1 MNKGEVSIILKR
13 FPVFEPSYVKSI
25 HKKVNSDVVLAIPY
39 GKKFYAWFSYYKSQ
53 HVCFILEIGR
63 NNSIDKMYIRP
74 ACFHPNLAKNTV
86 LYGTY
91 IENRFFFIE
100 NIYFYKNTNVAFYPF
115 YKKLNLINEIFKHE
129 LKQNAFTSKDVI
141 FGLPIM
147 KATFYDLISVI
158 PHLNY
163 KIYCIQFRNLN
174 QVHNSFNLVY
184 KNNSISKCFFHVK
197 PSIQSDIY
205 ELYCLNNGNIEFYSY
220 AIIPDYKTSVMMNEI
235 FRNIKENQNLDALE
249 ESDSEEEFE
258 NTNKDKYV
266 NTTIYKI
273 MECSFNPT
281 HKKWVP
287 TRISPNKDISSKE
300 IIHKAEKY
308 NI

>member
-100 NIYFYKNTNVAFYPF
+100 NIYFYKNTNVSFYPF
-115 YKKLNLINEIFKHE
+115 YKKLRLLWLHHIKILR
-129 LKQNAFTSKDVI
+129 LKTM
-141 FGLPIM
+141 L
-147 KATFYDLISVI
+147 L
-158 PHLNY
+158 
-163 KIYCIQFRNLN
+163 
-174 QVHNSFNLVY
+174 
-184 KNNSISKCFFHVK
+184 
-197 PSIQSDIY
+197 
-205 ELYCLNNGNIEFYSY
+205 
-220 AIIPDYKTSVMMNEI
+220 
-235 FRNIKENQNLDALE
+235 
-249 ESDSEEEFE
+249 
-258 NTNKDKYV
+258 
-266 NTTIYKI
+266 
-273 MECSFNPT
+273 
-281 HKKWVP
+281 
-287 TRISPNKDISSKE
+287 
-300 IIHKAEKY
+300 IIHSFLSFFK
-308 NI
+308 